1 MEPDGSLETHAD
13 LGSLTNHGWN
23 EIVVDGRGNVYVN
36 GPEFDLMAV
45 RWLAVRCIHPRTPG
59 ENFER
64 GRETRVSQK
73 MGSGHLYSVRS
84 FLAIAL
90 LTSAMLAS

>member
-1 MEPDGSLETHAD
+1 
-13 LGSLTNHGWN
+13 
-23 EIVVDGRGNVYVN
+23 
-36 GPEFDLMAV
+36 MAV
-45 RWLAVRCIHPRTPG
+45 RWLAVPCIHPRTPG